1 METLTER
8 QRAVLTFIRQHQ
20 RETGFPPTSR
30 EIQRHFQFQSQT
42 AAMNHL
48 RALER
53 KGVIS
58 RSPHK
63 ARGLSDPEMRIRSE
77 QRMVSLLGAIPAGRA
92 SDSAA
97 MEETKFAV
105 DTKFFGVNET
115 NELFALKVRG
125 ESMIDA
131 QIADGDTVLLTRAT
145 PREGDI
151 VAALIDGEVTLKR
164 YQVRRGKPFL
174 KAENPAYPDLIPAAE
189 LVIQGVMIG
198 LIRRSRR
205 RPA

>member
-8 QRAVLTFIRQHQ
+8 QRAVLNYIRQHQ

-30 EIQRHFQFQSQT
+30 EIQRHFQFHSQT

-63 ARGLSDPEMRIRSE
+63 ARGLSDPEMRMRSE
-77 QRMVSLLGAIPAGRA
+77 QRMVPLLGAIPAGHA
-92 SDSAA
+92 TDSAA
-97 MEETKFAV
+97 TEETKFAV
-105 DTKFFGVNET
+105 DSKFFGVNEAS
-115 NELFALKVRG
+115 EMFALKVRG
-125 ESMIDA
+125 ESMIGA
-131 QIADGDTVLLTRAT
+131 QILDGDTVLLTRSM
-145 PREGDI
+145 PHEGDI

-164 YQVRRGKPFL
+164 YQLKRGKPFL
-174 KAENPAYPDLIPAAE
+174 KAENPSYPDLIPAAE

-198 LIRRSRR
+198 LIRRSR
-205 RPA
+205 

>member
-1 METLTER
+1 MEILTER
-8 QRAVLTFIRQHQ
+8 QRAVLNYIRQHQ

-53 KGVIS
+53 KGAIS

-63 ARGLSDPEMRIRSE
+63 ARGLSDPEMRVRSD
-77 QRMVSLLGAIPAGRA
+77 QRIVTLLGAIPAGQA
-92 SDSAA
+92 NDSAA
-97 MEETKFAV
+97 TEETRFAV
-105 DTKFFGVNET
+105 DSKFFGVHET
-115 NELFALKVRG
+115 SEIFALQVQG
-125 ESMIDA
+125 ESMIGA
-131 QIADGDTVLLTRAT
+131 QIADGDTVLLKRAT

-164 YQVRRGKPFL
+164 YQLKRGKPFL

-198 LIRRSRR
+198 LIRRSR
-205 RPA
+205 

>member
-8 QRAVLTFIRQHQ
+8 QQAVLTFIRQHQ

-30 EIQRHFQFQSQT
+30 EIQRHFRFQSQT

-53 KGVIS
+53 KGAIV

-63 ARGLSDPEMRIRSE
+63 ARGLSDPEIKRQIEYRL
-77 QRMVSLLGAIPAGRA
+77 VPLLGAIPAGRA
-92 SDSAA
+92 SDSAPV
-97 MEETKFAV
+97 EETRFAV
-105 DTKFFGVNET
+105 DSKFFGVSESS
-115 NELFALKVRG
+115 EIFALRVRG

-164 YQVRRGKPFL
+164 YQVKRGKPFL
-174 KAENPAYPDLIPAAE
+174 KAENQAYPDLMPAAE

-198 LIRRSRR
+198 LIRRSR
-205 RPA
+205 

>member
-8 QRAVLTFIRQHQ
+8 QRAVLNYIRQHQ

-53 KGVIS
+53 KGAIS

-63 ARGLSDPEMRIRSE
+63 ARGLSDPEMRRRSD
-77 QRMVSLLGAIPAGRA
+77 QRMVTLLGAIPAGHA
-92 SDSAA
+92 NDSTAT
-97 MEETKFAV
+97 EETRFAV
-105 DTKFFGVNET
+105 DSKFFGVNET
-115 NELFALKVRG
+115 SEIFALKVQG
-125 ESMIDA
+125 ESMIGA
-131 QIADGDTVLLTRAT
+131 QIADGDTVLLKRAT

-151 VAALIDGEVTLKR
+151 VAALIDGEVTLKS
-164 YQVRRGKPFL
+164 YQIKRGKPFL
-174 KAENPAYPDLIPAAE
+174 KAENQAYPDLIPAAE

-198 LIRRSRR
+198 LIRRSR
-205 RPA
+205 

>member
-8 QRAVLTFIRQHQ
+8 QSAVLNYIRQHQ

-63 ARGLSDPEMRIRSE
+63 ARGLSDPAMTMHADHRI
-77 QRMVSLLGAIPAGRA
+77 VSLLGAIPAGRA
-92 SDSAA
+92 ADTAG
-97 MEETKFAV
+97 MEETRLAI
-105 DTKFFGVNET
+105 DSKFFGVNPTTEI
-115 NELFALKVRG
+115 FALKVRG
-125 ESMIDA
+125 ESMIGA

-164 YQVRRGKPFL
+164 YQIKKGKPFL
-174 KAENPAYPDLIPAAE
+174 KAENAAYPDLMPATE

-198 LIRRSRR
+198 LIRRSR
-205 RPA
+205 

>member
-8 QRAVLTFIRQHQ
+8 QQAVLNYIRQHQ

-30 EIQRHFQFQSQT
+30 EIQRHFQFHSQT

-63 ARGLSDPEMRIRSE
+63 ARGLSDPEMRLRAQH
-77 QRMVSLLGAIPAGRA
+77 QRMVSLLGAIPAGHA
-92 SDSAA
+92 TDSAA
-97 MEETKFAV
+97 TEETKFAV
-105 DTKFFGVNET
+105 DSKFFGVNET
-115 NELFALKVRG
+115 NEVFALKVRG
-125 ESMIDA
+125 ESMIGA

-164 YQVRRGKPFL
+164 YQIRRGKPFL

-198 LIRRSRR
+198 LIRRSR
-205 RPA
+205 

>member
-8 QRAVLTFIRQHQ
+8 QRAVLNFIRQHH

-53 KGVIS
+53 KGVIR

-63 ARGLSDPEMRIRSE
+63 ARGLTDPEMRMRSQ
-77 QRMVSLLGAIPAGRA
+77 QRLVSLLGAIPAGHA

-97 MEETKFAV
+97 LEETKFAV
-105 DTKFFGVNET
+105 DSKFFGVNET
-115 NELFALKVRG
+115 SEVFALKVRG
-125 ESMIDA
+125 ESMIGA

-164 YQVRRGKPFL
+164 YQVKRGKPFL
-174 KAENPAYPDLIPAAE
+174 KAENPAFPDLIPAAE

-198 LIRRSRR
+198 LIRRSR
-205 RPA
+205 

>member
-8 QRAVLTFIRQHQ
+8 QRAVLNYIRQYQ

-30 EIQRHFQFQSQT
+30 EIQRHFHFQSQT

-63 ARGLSDPEMRIRSE
+63 ARGLSDPEMRMRSE
-77 QRMVSLLGAIPAGRA
+77 QRMVSLLGAIPAGHA
-92 SDSAA
+92 TDSAA
-97 MEETKFAV
+97 TEETKFAV
-105 DTKFFGVNET
+105 DSKFFGVNEAS
-115 NELFALKVRG
+115 EVFALKVRG
-125 ESMIDA
+125 ESMIGA
-131 QIADGDTVLLTRAT
+131 QILDGDTVLLKRAM
-145 PREGDI
+145 PHEGDI
-151 VAALIDGEVTLKR
+151 VAALIDSEVTLKR
-164 YQVRRGKPFL
+164 YQLKRGKPFL
-174 KAENPAYPDLIPAAE
+174 KAENPSYPDLIPAAE

-198 LIRRSRR
+198 LIRRSR
-205 RPA
+205 

>member
-8 QRAVLTFIRQHQ
+8 QRAVLSYIRQHQ

-53 KGVIS
+53 KGAIS

-63 ARGLSDPEMRIRSE
+63 ARGLSDPEMRMRPE
-77 QRMVSLLGAIPAGRA
+77 QRMVPLLGAIPAGHA
-92 SDSAA
+92 TDSAA
-97 MEETKFAV
+97 MEGTKFAV
-105 DTKFFGVNET
+105 DSKFFGVNEAS
-115 NELFALKVRG
+115 EVFALKVRG
-125 ESMIDA
+125 ESMVGA
-131 QIADGDTVLLTRAT
+131 QIVDGDTVLLTRAT

-164 YQVRRGKPFL
+164 YQLKRGKPFL

-198 LIRRSRR
+198 LIRRSR
-205 RPA
+205 

>member
-8 QRAVLTFIRQHQ
+8 QRAVLNYIRQHQ

-53 KGVIS
+53 KGAIS

-63 ARGLSDPEMRIRSE
+63 ARGLSDPEMRMRSD
-77 QRMVSLLGAIPAGRA
+77 QRIVTLLGAIPAGRA
-92 SDSAA
+92 NDSAA
-97 MEETKFAV
+97 TEETRFAV
-105 DTKFFGVNET
+105 DSKFFGVHGTSEI
-115 NELFALKVRG
+115 FALKVQG
-125 ESMIDA
+125 ESMIGA
-131 QIADGDTVLLTRAT
+131 QIADGDTVLLKRAT

-164 YQVRRGKPFL
+164 YQLKRGKPFL

-198 LIRRSRR
+198 LIRRSR
-205 RPA
+205 

>member
-8 QRAVLTFIRQHQ
+8 QRAVLNYIRQHQ

-53 KGVIS
+53 KGAIS

-63 ARGLSDPEMRIRSE
+63 ARGLSDPEMRRRSD
-77 QRMVSLLGAIPAGRA
+77 QRMVTLLGAIPAGHA
-92 SDSAA
+92 NDSTAT
-97 MEETKFAV
+97 EETRFAV
-105 DTKFFGVNET
+105 DSKFFGVNET
-115 NELFALKVRG
+115 SEIFALKVQG
-125 ESMIDA
+125 ESMIGA
-131 QIADGDTVLLTRAT
+131 QVADGDTVLLKRAT

-164 YQVRRGKPFL
+164 YQIKRGKPFL

-198 LIRRSRR
+198 LIRRSR
-205 RPA
+205 

>member
-8 QRAVLTFIRQHQ
+8 QQAVLNFIRQHQ

-53 KGVIS
+53 KGVIN

-63 ARGLSDPEMRIRSE
+63 ARGLSDPEMRMRAE
-77 QRMVSLLGAIPAGRA
+77 YRLVPLLGAIPAGQA
-92 SDSAA
+92 TDSAA
-97 MEETKFAV
+97 LEETKFAV
-105 DTKFFGVNET
+105 DAQFFGVAQT
-115 NELFALKVRG
+115 SELFALRVRG

-131 QIADGDTVLLTRAT
+131 QIADGDTVLLMRTT

-164 YQVRRGKPFL
+164 YQLKRGKPFL
-174 KAENPAYPDLIPAAE
+174 RAENAAYPDLIPAAE

-198 LIRRSRR
+198 LIRRSR
-205 RPA
+205 

>member
-8 QRAVLTFIRQHQ
+8 QRAVLNYIRQHQ

-53 KGVIS
+53 KGAIS
-58 RSPHK
+58 RFPHK
-63 ARGLSDPEMRIRSE
+63 ARGLSDPEMRRSD
-77 QRMVSLLGAIPAGRA
+77 QRMVTLIGAIPAGHA
-92 SDSAA
+92 NDSAA
-97 MEETKFAV
+97 TEETRFAV
-105 DTKFFGVNET
+105 DSNFFGVNET
-115 NELFALKVRG
+115 SEIFALKVQG
-125 ESMIDA
+125 ESMIGA
-131 QIADGDTVLLTRAT
+131 QIADGDTVLLKRAT

-164 YQVRRGKPFL
+164 YQMKRGKPFL

-198 LIRRSRR
+198 LIRRSR
-205 RPA
+205 

>member
-1 METLTER
+1 MEILTER
-8 QRAVLTFIRQHQ
+8 QRAVLNYIRQHQ

-53 KGVIS
+53 KGAIS

-63 ARGLSDPEMRIRSE
+63 ARGLSDPEMRMRSD
-77 QRMVSLLGAIPAGRA
+77 QRIVTLLGAIPAGQA
-92 SDSAA
+92 NDSAA
-97 MEETKFAV
+97 TEETRFAV
-105 DTKFFGVNET
+105 DSKFFGVHET
-115 NELFALKVRG
+115 SEIFALKVQG
-125 ESMIDA
+125 ESMIGA
-131 QIADGDTVLLTRAT
+131 QIADGDTVLLKRAT

-164 YQVRRGKPFL
+164 YQLKRGKPFL

-198 LIRRSRR
+198 LIRRSR
-205 RPA
+205 

>member
-1 METLTER
+1 MENLTER
-8 QRAVLTFIRQHQ
+8 QRAVLNYIRQHQ

-53 KGVIS
+53 KGAIS
-58 RSPHK
+58 RFPHK
-63 ARGLSDPEMRIRSE
+63 ARGLSDPEMRRSE
-77 QRMVSLLGAIPAGRA
+77 QRMVTLLGAIPAGRA
-92 SDSAA
+92 NDSAA
-97 MEETKFAV
+97 TEETRFAV
-105 DTKFFGVNET
+105 DSKFFGVNET
-115 NELFALKVRG
+115 SEIFALKVEG
-125 ESMIDA
+125 ESMIGA
-131 QIADGDTVLLTRAT
+131 QIADGDTVLLKRTT

-164 YQVRRGKPFL
+164 YQMKRGKPFL

-198 LIRRSRR
+198 LIRRSR
-205 RPA
+205 

>member
-1 METLTER
+1 MEILTER
-8 QRAVLTFIRQHQ
+8 QRAVLNYIRQHQ

-53 KGVIS
+53 KGAIS

-63 ARGLSDPEMRIRSE
+63 ARGLSDPEMRMRSD
-77 QRMVSLLGAIPAGRA
+77 QRMVTLLGAIPAGQA
-92 SDSAA
+92 NDSAA
-97 MEETKFAV
+97 TEETRFAV
-105 DTKFFGVNET
+105 DSKFFGVHET
-115 NELFALKVRG
+115 SEIFALKVQG
-125 ESMIDA
+125 ESMIGA
-131 QIADGDTVLLTRAT
+131 QIADGDTVLLKRAT

-164 YQVRRGKPFL
+164 YQLKRGKPFL

-198 LIRRSRR
+198 LIRRSR
-205 RPA
+205 

>member
-8 QRAVLTFIRQHQ
+8 QQAVLNYLRQHQ

-53 KGVIS
+53 KGAIS

-63 ARGLSDPEMRIRSE
+63 ARGLSDPEMRMRSD
-77 QRMVSLLGAIPAGRA
+77 QRIVTLLGAIPAGRA
-92 SDSAA
+92 NDSAA
-97 MEETKFAV
+97 TEETRFAV
-105 DTKFFGVNET
+105 DSKFFGVHET
-115 NELFALKVRG
+115 SEIFALKVQG
-125 ESMIDA
+125 ESMIGA
-131 QIADGDTVLLTRAT
+131 QIADGDTVLLKRVT

-151 VAALIDGEVTLKR
+151 VAAL
-164 YQVRRGKPFL
+164 
-174 KAENPAYPDLIPAAE
+174 
-189 LVIQGVMIG
+189 
-198 LIRRSRR
+198 
-205 RPA
+205 

>member
-8 QRAVLTFIRQHQ
+8 QQAVLNYIRQHQ

-53 KGVIS
+53 KGAIS
-58 RSPHK
+58 RFPHK
-63 ARGLSDPEMRIRSE
+63 ARGLSDPEMRNRSD
-77 QRMVSLLGAIPAGRA
+77 QRMVTLLGAIPAGHA
-92 SDSAA
+92 NDSAA
-97 MEETKFAV
+97 TEETRFAV
-105 DTKFFGVNET
+105 DSKFFGVYET
-115 NELFALKVRG
+115 SEIFALKVQG
-125 ESMIDA
+125 ESMIGA
-131 QIADGDTVLLTRAT
+131 QIADGDTVLLKRAT

-164 YQVRRGKPFL
+164 YQLKRGKPFL
-174 KAENPAYPDLIPAAE
+174 KAENPAYPDLIPAGE

-198 LIRRSRR
+198 LIRRSR
-205 RPA
+205 

>member
-1 METLTER
+1 MQTLTER
-8 QRAVLTFIRQHQ
+8 QQAVLNFIRQHQ

-53 KGVIS
+53 KGVIN

-63 ARGLSDPEMRIRSE
+63 ARGLSDPEMRRHSE
-77 QRMVSLLGAIPAGRA
+77 HRMVPLLGAIPAGRA
-92 SDSAA
+92 TDSAA
-97 MEETKFAV
+97 VEETRFAV
-105 DTKFFGVNET
+105 DSQFFGVNET
-115 NELFALKVRG
+115 SEVFALNVRG
-125 ESMIDA
+125 ESMIGA
-131 QIADGDTVLLTRAT
+131 QIVDGDTVLLIRAI

-164 YQVRRGKPFL
+164 YQVKRGRPFL
-174 KAENPAYPDLIPAAE
+174 KAENAAYPDLIPASE
-189 LVIQGVMIG
+189 LLIQGVMIG
-198 LIRRSRR
+198 LIRRSR
-205 RPA
+205 